1 MYVLE
6 RTQILPRPLTEVFA
20 FFADAANLERMTPP
34 FLGFQIKTPL
44 PITMGAGTLIDYKIS
59 LHGIP
64 MKWRTR
70 IGEYVPEVRFVDEQL
85 KGPYKVWH
93 HTHEFRAVP
102 GGTEVV
108 DRVQYELPLGPLG
121 KIAHALFVRRQLA
134 TIFDYRERTMSEL
147 FGPVPARVA
156 T

>member
-6 RTQILPRPLTEVFA
+6 RTQVVPCPLSEVFA

-44 PITMGAGTLIDYKIS
+44 PIAMSTGTLIDYKIS

-70 IGEYVPEVRFVDEQL
+70 IAEYVPGVRFVDEQL

-108 DRVQYELPLGPLG
+108 DRVQYELPFGPLG
-121 KIAHALFVRRQLA
+121 AIAHALFVRRQLK
-134 TIFDYRERTMSEL
+134 TIFDHRERTMSQL
-147 FGPVPARVA
+147 FGPVPARAA